1 MVSMKAFLSQVN
13 WSPLFISLRTGV
25 LATLVAFFLGIW
37 AARLI
42 MKLSHTL
49 KWIVDGILTFPLVLP
64 PTVAGFFLLLLF
76 SLKRPLGKYLWMSL
90 GIKVVLSPLG
100 CVIAASVIAF
110 PLMYRSARAAFEQVD
125 MSMIEAGRTL
135 GMSERKIFWKVVMP
149 IASPGIASGTVL
161 TFARA
166 LGEYGATSMLAGNI
180 LGKTQ
185 TIAVAIAS
193 EVAAGNYN
201 LAAFWVMMIIVLSF
215 FIVFAINL
223 ISGKGMKQ
231 TNRWHI

>member
-1 MVSMKAFLSQVN
+1 MGAFLSQVN

-37 AARLI
+37 AARLV

-49 KWIVDGILTFPLVLP
+49 KWIVDGILTLPLVLP